1 MDNVFDGYKCP
12 ICNGTLRIT
21 KRFLNCGHNEWHEL
35 NRIVCNH
42 CKVKSGEMECDLK
55 QCKEKYWHSF
65 TEAVK
70 RKKERE
76 TRKPEKILTD
86 IRDYLVAIIDEW
98 HRRSDEPNF
107 LENNIMVYNHIRKE
121 LDDLTEYAEKLGV
134 EL

>member
-1 MDNVFDGYKCP
+1 MDNIFKDYKCP

-21 KRFLNCGHNEWHEL
+21 KRLFDCGYNEWHEL

-55 QCKEKYWHSF
+55 QYKEEYWHSF
-65 TEAVK
+65 NEAVK

-76 TRKPEKILTD
+76 MRTPEKILTD
-86 IRDYLVAIIDEW
+86 IRDYLVAHRDSPSIDYSAEKWIDETAL
-98 HRRSDEPNF
+98 S
-107 LENNIMVYNHIRKE
+107 
-121 LDDLTEYAEKLGV
+121 DLTEYAKKLGV

>member
-21 KRFLNCGHNEWHEL
+21 KRLLNCGYNEWHEL

-42 CKVKSGEMECDLK
+42 CKVKSVEMECDLK
-55 QCKEKYWHSF
+55 QYKEEYWNSF
-65 TEAVK
+65 NEAVK

-86 IRDYLVAIIDEW
+86 IRDYLVERKAKCGNEKYEI
-98 HRRSDEPNF
+98 HQ
-107 LENNIMVYNHIRKE
+107 IMGLGVEVFVDKA